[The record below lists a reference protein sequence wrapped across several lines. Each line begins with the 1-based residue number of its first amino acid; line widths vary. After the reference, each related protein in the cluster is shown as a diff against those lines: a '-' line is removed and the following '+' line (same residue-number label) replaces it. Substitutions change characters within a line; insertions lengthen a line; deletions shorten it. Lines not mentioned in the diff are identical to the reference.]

1 MKKDADMETKIPFLE
16 VSDAIVLSGAET
28 LYWCMQCGLCTGT
41 CPWRLVPG
49 EASEQFNIR
58 LVQRMGQLGL
68 EGFESE
74 NCLFACTTCRACVDR
89 CPRGV
94 DIIANVRGMR
104 SMLAEVGTIPP
115 SLKPIAG
122 SLHAQGNPWSGD
134 RAKRTDWMKDLEV
147 PAFSEATEYFLF
159 VCCTSCFDIRSQKI
173 ARAVAKALK
182 AAGVSFGVIGAEESC
197 CGESIRK
204 IGDQELFQKLA
215 SANVELFNS
224 KGVKKIIVTSPHCLY
239 TLKNEYPE
247 LGGEWEVVHYSEILA
262 KAVAE
267 GKLKLEG
274 DPVGPV
280 AMHDPCYLG
289 RHCDVFEQPRDLI
302 AALPGAELK
311 ELARHHRNSLC
322 CGGGGGRVWMET
334 RAGERFAELRITEAV
349 ESGAKTLVTS
359 CPYCITMLEDSCNVM
374 GKADQ
379 LKVMD
384 LSELIAE
391 KI

>member
-1 MKKDADMETKIPFLE
+1 METRIPFLE
-16 VSDAIVLSGAET
+16 VSDAIVASGAET
-28 LYWCMQCGLCTGT
+28 LFWCMQCGLCTGT

-49 EASEQFNIR
+49 EASEQFNVR
-58 LVQRMGQLGL
+58 MVQRLGQLGL

-94 DIIANVRGMR
+94 DIIGNVRGMR

-134 RAKRTDWMKDLEV
+134 RTKRDEWAKDLGIET
-147 PAFSEATEYFLF
+147 FSDATEYFLF
-159 VCCTSCFDIRSQKI
+159 VCCTSCFDMRSQKI
-173 ARAVAKALK
+173 AKAVAKVLK
-182 AAGVSFGVIGAEESC
+182 TAGISFGIIGNDESC

-204 IGDQELFQKLA
+204 IGDEQLFENLA
-215 SANVELFNS
+215 KSNIELFNS

-239 TLKNEYPE
+239 TFKNEYPE
-247 LGGEWEVVHYSEILA
+247 LGGEWEVFHYTEILS
-262 KAVAE
+262 KASTDGLLKMTGASS
-267 GKLKLEG
+267 GKI
-274 DPVGPV
+274 

-289 RHCDVFEQPRDLI
+289 RHNDIYDQPRAI
-302 AALPGAELK
+302 IEAIPGAEIK
-311 ELARHHRNSLC
+311 ELARNRKNSLC

-334 RAGERFAELRITEAV
+334 KAGERFAELRISEAV
-349 ESGAKTLVTS
+349 DAGAQTLVTS

-374 GKADQ
+374 GKSDQ
-379 LKVMD
+379 LRVID

-391 KI
+391 NI

>member
-1 MKKDADMETKIPFLE
+1 METRIPFLE

-49 EASEQFNIR
+49 EASEQFNVR
-58 LVQRMGQLGL
+58 LVQRLGQLGL

-94 DIIANVRGMR
+94 DIIGNVRGMR

-122 SLHAQGNPWSGD
+122 SLHAQGNPWSGE
-134 RAKRTDWMKDLEV
+134 RGKRDQWMKDIEV
-147 PAFSEATEYFLF
+147 PGFSADTEYFLF
-159 VCCTSCFDIRSQKI
+159 VCCTSCFDVRSQKI
-173 ARAVAKALK
+173 ARSVAKSLQ
-182 AAGVSFGVIGAEESC
+182 AAGVSFGVIGNEESC

-204 IGDQELFQKLA
+204 IGDEQLFQKLA
-215 SANVELFNS
+215 QSNVELFNS

-239 TLKNEYPE
+239 TFKNEYPE
-247 LGGEWEVVHYSEILA
+247 LGGEYEVFHYTQILSQA
-262 KAVAE
+262 AAD
-267 GKLKLEG
+267 GKLSFSG
-274 DPVGPV
+274 DAVGAL

-289 RHCDVFEQPRDLI
+289 RHNDVYAAPRDLM
-302 AALPGAELK
+302 AALPGAEIK
-311 ELARHHRNSLC
+311 ELSRNQKNSLC

-334 RAGERFAELRITEAV
+334 PAGQRFAELRITAALEA
-349 ESGAKTLVTS
+349 GAKTLVTA

-374 GKADQ
+374 GKAED
-379 LKVMD
+379 LRVMD
-384 LSELIAE
+384 LSELVAE

>member
-1 MKKDADMETKIPFLE
+1 MEAKTPFLE
-16 VSDAIVLSGAET
+16 VSDAIVMSGADS

-49 EASEQFNIR
+49 EASEEFNIR
-58 LVQRMGQLGL
+58 LVQRLGQLGL

-74 NCLFACTTCRACVDR
+74 NCLFACTTCKACAVR

-94 DIIANVRGMR
+94 DIIGNVRGMR

-122 SLHAQGNPWSGD
+122 SLHSQGNPWSGD
-134 RAKRTDWMKDLEV
+134 RNKRIDWVKDADV
-147 PAFSEATEYFLF
+147 PTFSPDTTEYFLS
-159 VCCTSCFDIRSQKI
+159 VCCTSCYDIRSQKI

-182 AAGVSFGVIGAEESC
+182 AAGISFGIIGNEESC

-204 IGDQELFQKLA
+204 VGDEALFQKLA
-215 SANVELFNS
+215 ESNIALYNS

-239 TLKNEYPE
+239 TFKNEYPE
-247 LGGEWEVVHYSEILA
+247 LGGEYEVYHYTEILA
-262 KAVAE
+262 SAVAE
-267 GKLKLEG
+267 GKLTFSG
-274 DPVGPV
+274 DAAGPV
-280 AMHDPCYLG
+280 TLHDPCYLG
-289 RHCDVFEQPRDLI
+289 RHCEIFDQPRDLI
-302 AALPGAELK
+302 SALPGAELK
-311 ELARHHRNSLC
+311 ELARIRSNSLC

-334 RAGERFAELRITEAV
+334 KAGERFAELRITEAV
-349 ESGAKTLVTS
+349 EAGAQTLVTS

-374 GKADQ
+374 GKGDQ
-379 LKVMD
+379 LRVID

>member
-1 MKKDADMETKIPFLE
+1 METRIPFLE
-16 VSDAIVLSGAET
+16 VSDAIVMSGAET
-28 LYWCMQCGLCTGT
+28 LYSCMQCGLCTGT

-58 LVQRMGQLGL
+58 MVQRMGQLGL

-74 NCLFACTTCRACVDR
+74 NCLFACTTCKACVDR

-94 DIIANVRGMR
+94 EIIGNVRGMR

-115 SLKPIAG
+115 SLKPIVG
-122 SLHAQGNPWSGD
+122 TLHAQGNPWSGE
-134 RAKRTDWMKDLEV
+134 RGKRTEWIKDAAV
-147 PAFSEATEYFLF
+147 PSFSSDTEYFLS
-159 VCCTSCFDIRSQKI
+159 VCCTSCYDVRSQSI
-173 ARAVAKALK
+173 ARSVAKALT
-182 AAGVSFGVIGAEESC
+182 AAGISFGIIGNEESC

-204 IGDQELFQKLA
+204 VGDEALFQKLA
-215 SANVELFNS
+215 QSNIELYNS
-224 KGVKKIIVTSPHCLY
+224 KGVKKIIVTSPHCLF

-247 LGGEWEVVHYSEILA
+247 MGGEYEVFHYTEILA

-267 GKLKLEG
+267 GKLKLSGEAAG
-274 DPVGPV
+274 AV

-289 RHCDVFEQPRDLI
+289 RHSDIYDPPRELI
-302 AALPGAELK
+302 AAVPGAELK
-311 ELARHHRNSLC
+311 ELSRNRKNSLC

-334 RAGERFAELRITEAV
+334 KAGERFAELRITEAL
-349 ESGAKTLVTS
+349 EEGASTLVTS
-359 CPYCITMLEDSCNVM
+359 CPYCITMLEDSCKVM
-374 GKADQ
+374 GKGDQ
-379 LKVMD
+379 LRVID

>member
-1 MKKDADMETKIPFLE
+1 METKIPFLE
-16 VSDAIVLSGAET
+16 VSDAIVMSGAET

-49 EASEQFNIR
+49 EASEQFNVR

-94 DIIANVRGMR
+94 DIIGNIRGMR
-104 SMLAEVGTIPP
+104 AMLAEVGTIPP

-122 SLHAQGNPWSGD
+122 SLHSQGNPWSGP
-134 RAKRTDWMKDLEV
+134 REKRTEWTEGLDV
-147 PAFSEATEYFLF
+147 PAFSADTEYLLF
-159 VCCTSCFDIRSQKI
+159 VCCTSCYDIRSRKI
-173 ARAVAKALK
+173 AKAVVTSLR
-182 AAGVSFGVIGAEESC
+182 AAGISFGIVGAEESC

-204 IGDQELFQKLA
+204 IGDEALFSKLA
-215 SANVELFNS
+215 ESNINLYNG

-239 TLKNEYPE
+239 TFNNEYPE
-247 LGGEWEVVHYSEILA
+247 LGGEYEVYHYTEILA
-262 KAVAE
+262 QAAAE
-267 GKLKLEG
+267 GKISLSGKMAGE
-274 DPVGPV
+274 VV
-280 AMHDPCYLG
+280 MHDPCYLG
-289 RHCDVFEQPRDLI
+289 RHNDIYDAPRNLI
-302 AALPGAELK
+302 TSIPGADIK
-311 ELARHHRNSLC
+311 ELARNRKNSVC

-334 RAGERFAELRITEAV
+334 KAGERFAELRITEAI

-374 GKADQ
+374 GKQ
-379 LKVMD
+379 SELKVMD
-384 LSELIAE
+384 LSELVAE
-391 KI
+391 NL

>member
-1 MKKDADMETKIPFLE
+1 METKIPFLE
-16 VSDAIVLSGAET
+16 VSDAIVMSGAET

-49 EASEQFNIR
+49 EASEQFNVR

-94 DIIANVRGMR
+94 DIIGNIRGMR
-104 SMLAEVGTIPP
+104 AMLAEVGTIPP

-122 SLHAQGNPWSGD
+122 SLHSQGNPWSGP
-134 RAKRTDWMKDLEV
+134 REKRTEWTEGLDV
-147 PAFSEATEYFLF
+147 PAFSDDTEYLLF
-159 VCCTSCFDIRSQKI
+159 VCCTSCYDIRSRKI
-173 ARAVAKALK
+173 AKAVVSSLR
-182 AAGVSFGVIGAEESC
+182 AAGISFGIMGVEESC

-204 IGDQELFQKLA
+204 IGDEALFSKLA
-215 SANVELFNS
+215 ESNIKLYND

-239 TLKNEYPE
+239 TFRNEYPE
-247 LGGEWEVVHYSEILA
+247 LGGEYEVYHYTEILA
-262 KAVAE
+262 QAVAD
-267 GKLKLEG
+267 GKITLSGKMAGE
-274 DPVGPV
+274 V

-289 RHCDVFEQPRDLI
+289 RHNDIYDAPRNLI
-302 AALPGAELK
+302 TSIPGADIK
-311 ELARHHRNSLC
+311 ELARNRKNSVC

-334 RAGERFAELRITEAV
+334 KAGERFAELRITEAI

-374 GKADQ
+374 GKQ
-379 LKVMD
+379 SELKVMD
-384 LSELIAE
+384 LSELVAE
-391 KI
+391 NL

>member
-1 MKKDADMETKIPFLE
+1 METKIPFLE
-16 VSDAIVLSGAET
+16 VSDAIVMSGAES
-28 LYWCMQCGLCTGT
+28 LYWCMQCGLCTGS

-74 NCLFACTTCRACVDR
+74 NCLFACTTCRTCVDR

-94 DIIANVRGMR
+94 DIIGNVRGMR

-115 SLKPIAG
+115 SLKPIVG
-122 SLHAQGNPWSGD
+122 SLHSQGNPWSGP
-134 RAKRTDWMKDLEV
+134 REKRTEWTEGLDI
-147 PAFSEATEYFLF
+147 PTFSEDTEYFLF
-159 VCCTSCFDIRSQKI
+159 VCCTSCFDIRSRKI
-173 ARAVAKALK
+173 AKAVAKALR
-182 AAGVSFGVIGAEESC
+182 AAGISFGIIGNEESC

-204 IGDQELFQKLA
+204 VGDEALFQKLA
-215 SANVELFNS
+215 ESNINLYNG

-239 TLKNEYPE
+239 TFKNEYPD
-247 LGGEWEVVHYSEILA
+247 LGGNWEVYHYTEVLA
-262 KAVAE
+262 EALKG
-267 GKLKLEG
+267 GKLTLSGE
-274 DPVGPV
+274 PVGSV
-280 AMHDPCYLG
+280 ALHDPCYLG
-289 RHCDVFEQPRDLI
+289 RHNDIYDQPRELI
-302 AALPGAELK
+302 ESLPGSNLSELSRNRK
-311 ELARHHRNSLC
+311 NSLC

-334 RAGERFAELRITEAV
+334 KAGERFAELRISEALDA
-349 ESGAKTLVTS
+349 GASTLVTA

-391 KI
+391 KL